1 MKPPYFASHAV
12 LTDPGRV
19 RSNNEDAGDGFALR
33 EPKPGAVSGMLVV
46 SDGMGGHAAGEVASA
61 LIVTGWRRW
70 AEQLSSHGLTPETL
84 DAAALHGLA
93 ELHQQ
98 VLQEAERTGHHGM
111 GATFVSVCLLDQG
124 LCVYNVGDSG
134 AYLCRGRECFTL
146 HRSDNEVESL
156 LAQGKITAE
165 AAAQSHARSHLLQ
178 AVGYHGVLRPH
189 SAHTPVKAGDRVLLC
204 SDGLTAHVAPSEWPE
219 ILASLPDDEAAA
231 RYLIRLAN
239 QRGGTDNIT
248 VAIATIRGGQ
258 PQWKEREVSY
268 PNGRKLSFRILG
280 GSLLL
285 LGLGALWALNRPEP
299 EPPPPQ
305 VSARPSPVASVSPSL
320 RPSVLASPVVTP
332 TATLASAASSAWVTT
347 TSRGSGYVLRLTLDR
362 SSGRY
367 LATSLPEQTRSLL
380 ELIAQ
385 PVQTQAS
392 ASPSASPTASA
403 TPLAAEVAFEEQC
416 LPVDVLRQNEMLGE
430 LIIRVTRTAAHY
442 EVIVEP
448 ARKVFL
454 NREEFPP
461 RTVHELPLASPPDTR
476 LGLYLRR
483 DDSPG
488 YNFALVIPNLLLP
501 FSAPAVAATGTA
513 SPAVNPL
520 PTAPLVGSPVSSP
533 S

>member
-1 MKPPYFASHAV
+1 MKIPYFASHAV

-19 RSNNEDAGDGFALR
+19 RTNNEDAGDGFALR
-33 EPKPGAVSGMLVV
+33 EPKSGAISGMLVV

-61 LIVTGWRRW
+61 LIVSGWRRW

-98 VLQEAERTGHHGM
+98 VLKEAERSGHHGM
-111 GATFVSVCLLDQG
+111 GATFVSVCLLDHG

-146 HRSDNEVESL
+146 HSSDNEVEAL

-165 AAAQSHARSHLLQ
+165 AAAQSQARSHLLQ

-239 QRGGTDNIT
+239 HRGGTDNIT
-248 VAIATIRGGQ
+248 VAIATVRGGQ
-258 PQWKEREVSY
+258 PNWKEREVSY

-285 LGLGALWALNRPEP
+285 LGLGALWALNRSEP
-299 EPPPPQ
+299 PPPPPQ
-305 VSARPSPVASVSPSL
+305 VSALPSPDPAAASARPSATPSAVLSPSATTAA
-320 RPSVLASPVVTP
+320 PLASGTP
-332 TATLASAASSAWVTT
+332 WVTT

-362 SSGRY
+362 SAGRY
-367 LATSLPEQTRSLL
+367 LATSLPEQTRGLL

-385 PVQTQAS
+385 PVQTEA
-392 ASPSASPTASA
+392 SASPTASSA
-403 TPLAAEVAFEEQC
+403 ASPSPTTLAAEIAFEEQR
-416 LPVDVLRQNEMLGE
+416 LPADVLRQK
-430 LIIRVTRTAAHY
+430 
-442 EVIVEP
+442 
-448 ARKVFL
+448 RKC
-454 NREEFPP
+454 
-461 RTVHELPLASPPDTR
+461 S
-476 LGLYLRR
+476 
-483 DDSPG
+483 
-488 YNFALVIPNLLLP
+488 
-501 FSAPAVAATGTA
+501 
-513 SPAVNPL
+513 
-520 PTAPLVGSPVSSP
+520 VS
-533 S
+533 